1 MIYVFL
7 AQGFEEIEAL
17 AVVDILRRAELEVVT
32 VGIGG
37 RIVTGAHGIA
47 VAADLLDQD
56 LVFKDLEM
64 VVLPGGM
71 PGTLNL
77 EKSPVVQHAVDCA
90 AAEGKWLC
98 AICAA
103 PSILGHK
110 GLLEGK
116 AATCFPGFESQLFG
130 ARYTGEPVTV
140 DGLVITGKG
149 PGAAIA
155 FGLELVARLK
165 GRERSNILG
174 ESMQCAEI

>member
-47 VAADLLDQD
+47 VAADLPDQD
-56 LVFKDLEM
+56 LVLKNLEM

-77 EKSPVVQHAVDCA
+77 EKSPVVQHAI
-90 AAEGKWLC
+90 ER
-98 AICAA
+98 
-103 PSILGHK
+103 
-110 GLLEGK
+110 
-116 AATCFPGFESQLFG
+116 AATEENGFAQFVPPLPF
-130 ARYTGEPVTV
+130 
-140 DGLVITGKG
+140 
-149 PGAAIA
+149 
-155 FGLELVARLK
+155 
-165 GRERSNILG
+165 
-174 ESMQCAEI
+174 